1 LTWIDLLK
9 SLQLRELVEVPRWHR
24 HPLSGARHPCGSAH
38 LDMTVSNQFRV
49 VTTLG
54 AAVHRLG
61 LSGDQLTMV
70 KCSNFGVVTAATG
83 VHRH

>member
-1 LTWIDLLK
+1 
-9 SLQLRELVEVPRWHR
+9 
-24 HPLSGARHPCGSAH
+24 
-38 LDMTVSNQFRV
+38 MTVSNQFRV

-54 AAVHRLG
+54 AAVHHLG

-70 KCSNFGVVTAATG
+70 KTSNFGVVTAATG